1 MFEIELTERAKIE
14 LAWFNK
20 SEQGVIIDGIERHLR
35 YQPTSVTRNRK
46 RLRPNLTAEW
56 ELRLGTFRVLYNVD
70 EKIRIVSIER
80 VGEKQNNKFLFRGR
94 EEEL

>member
-20 SEQGVIIDGIERHLR
+20 REQKVILDAIERHLR
-35 YQPTSVTRNRK
+35 YEPTSVTRNRK
-46 RLRPNLTAEW
+46 RLRPNRTAVW
-56 ELRLGTFRVLYNVD
+56 ELRLGRFRVLYNVD

-80 VGEKQNNKFLFRGR
+80 VGEKPNNQFLFQGR